1 MAKKTFEQAMK
12 QLEKIVQDLESG
24 DMPLEKSIK
33 TFEEGI
39 QLSKFCSEK
48 LDDEEGIQLSK
59 FCSEKLDETEKRI
72 TILMQNSD
80 GKVFETP
87 FSAEKDDLTAEDEE

>member
-39 QLSKFCSEK
+39 QLSKFCSK
-48 LDDEEGIQLSK
+48 
-59 FCSEKLDETEKRI
+59 KLDETEKRI
-72 TILMQNSD
+72 TILMQNPD
-80 GKVFETP
+80 GKVSETP
-87 FSAEKDDLTAEDEE
+87 FYGEKDDLKETENS

>member
-24 DMPLEKSIK
+24 DMPLEKAIK

-39 QLSKFCSEK
+39 QLSKFCSK
-48 LDDEEGIQLSK
+48 
-59 FCSEKLDETEKRI
+59 KLDETEKRI

-80 GKVFETP
+80 GKISEIP
-87 FSAEKDDLTAEDEE
+87 FSEETDDRNAEPENG